1 MADLDLK
8 AVILDAG
15 SGSVSEKPEPK
26 ALLKIELLR
35 QGWLTWCAPKL
46 QGQLEKLDLSFYAI
60 YINLDSVIA
69 AHFRQYILLK
79 LYLFID
85 QWAFDNH
92 HQASFERVNFT
103 AK

>member
-35 QGWLTWCAPKL
+35 QG
-46 QGQLEKLDLSFYAI
+46 
-60 YINLDSVIA
+60 
-69 AHFRQYILLK
+69 
-79 LYLFID
+79 
-85 QWAFDNH
+85 
-92 HQASFERVNFT
+92 
-103 AK
+103 